1 MAGDVFAGLRVIDA
15 TSGIAG
21 PIAGM
26 FLCDFGADVVKVE
39 PADGDPSRSNPGF
52 AVWNR
57 GKRVLAVDA
66 NDGGQVAAL
75 TALVQSAD
83 VLITNRDTIAGV
95 KVAAVGAS
103 DNPRLVHASMP
114 AFLDVETW
122 AGDIESEGLLAA
134 TTGVSLRQSSFSP
147 GPVDAVFPILPT
159 VQGVWAAA
167 SITAALI
174 ERERSGIGQAL
185 TVAGAHG
192 AMVAAAGALTF
203 DPTVEAPPRAGNAG
217 GSAPFYRTYQ
227 CGDGEWLFLAALTP
241 RFTDLAFRA
250 LDMVDIYDD
259 ERLGGRGRAAML
271 QPANAPWVSERIA
284 SVFASD
290 SRDVWLK
297 RLAEAGCPS
306 GPSLARDDWLDH
318 PQLDAIGM
326 RVEVDDPARGSV
338 VMPGVPLVLHA
349 TPGRVR
355 GPAPARSSATGTTEW
370 TGDGWSAGTSAAN
383 SAGNGSA
390 NEGPLAGVKV
400 LDLGAI
406 IAGPFAG
413 GLLADLGADVIKV
426 EPLTGDSFRGPGF
439 ASYNKGQRGI
449 AIDLQNP
456 TGRDVLLRL
465 VASADLVIDNYR
477 PGVLGRLRIDWSDLA
492 QVNPDIVSISIT
504 GFGEG
509 GPLGGEA
516 GFDPV
521 LQAMSGMMSAQGG
534 DAEPVFFTVP
544 VNDVTTAAATALGGL
559 MGLLHRVRGGSGQKI
574 TTSLAA
580 MSAFLQAGELV
591 RFDGRPPARIG
602 SRDHRGTGP
611 LDRYYEASDGWVR
624 VHAAGKEP
632 EALRTLGLEPGDDG
646 ALATWI
652 AARTRAEVADALNA
666 AGIATAAARAARELA
681 GDPNV
686 TAFDMLRPDVRA
698 GREHM
703 RTTGRHA
710 RFSRTLLDRDL
721 VAPALG
727 EHSIEVLREAG
738 YADREIDTLIAD
750 GVVGVAPA
758 PAGA

>member
-1 MAGDVFAGLRVIDA
+1 
-15 TSGIAG
+15 
-21 PIAGM
+21 
-26 FLCDFGADVVKVE
+26 
-39 PADGDPSRSNPGF
+39 
-52 AVWNR
+52 
-57 GKRVLAVDA
+57 
-66 NDGGQVAAL
+66 
-75 TALVQSAD
+75 
-83 VLITNRDTIAGV
+83 
-95 KVAAVGAS
+95 
-103 DNPRLVHASMP
+103 
-114 AFLDVETW
+114 
-122 AGDIESEGLLAA
+122 
-134 TTGVSLRQSSFSP
+134 
-147 GPVDAVFPILPT
+147 
-159 VQGVWAAA
+159 VWAAA

-174 ERERSGIGQAL
+174 ERERSGIGQAV

-326 RVEVDDPARGSV
+326 RVEVDDPERGGV

-355 GPAPARSSATGTTEW
+355 GPAPALSTAGGTTQW
-370 TGDGWSAGTSAAN
+370 TGHGWHPGAGATNDSGDGAA
-383 SAGNGSA
+383 SL
-390 NEGPLAGVKV
+390 GPLAGVRV

-456 TGRDVLLRL
+456 AGRDVLLRM
-465 VASADLVIDNYR
+465 VAAADLVIDNYR

-492 QVNPDIVSISIT
+492 AVNPDIVSISIT

-559 MGLLHRVRGGSGQKI
+559 MGLLHRIRGGRGQKI

-591 RFDGRPPARIG
+591 RFDGRPQARVG
-602 SRDHRGTGP
+602 SRDHRGAGP

-624 VHAAGKEP
+624 VHAADSGHA
-632 EALRTLGLEPGDDG
+632 EAVRALGLAPGNQD

-652 AARTRAEVADALNA
+652 AARTRAEAADALNA
-666 AGIATAAARAARELA
+666 AGIAAAAARAARELA
-681 GDPNV
+681 ADPNV
-686 TAFDMLRPDVRA
+686 EAFDMLRPDIRA

-710 RFSRTLLDRDL
+710 KFSRTLLDRDL

-738 YADREIDTLIAD
+738 YTEPEIDTLIAD
-750 GVVGVAPA
+750 GVVGVAQA
-758 PAGA
+758 PAGS